1 MIVTPVTKDWL
12 LALPKVE
19 LHCHLDGSL
28 RPSTVLELARE
39 QNVDLGASSEAELRL
54 RVQAGQIRT
63 DLESYL
69 VAFETT
75 LSVMQTAPGL
85 ERVAYELVH
94 DASAEN
100 VLGLEIRFSPLLHQ
114 RDGLSLDEVVEAV
127 WRGVSTATRETR
139 THAGLV
145 LCGIRN
151 MDPATTLAVA
161 DCAVRFQGRGV
172 VGIDLA
178 GPEKGFPAAAHQA
191 AFDQAHRARL
201 GITVHAGEAEG
212 AWAVRDAVEHQRA
225 TRVGHGTHAILDP
238 SLIPLLVERQVTLE
252 VCLKSNVETQSV
264 ASVAEHPLLRLMQ
277 QGVRVCLNTD
287 NRLMSDERLVD
298 ELALA
303 VEAFSLSRE
312 QILLLVQNA
321 IDGSFLGHAAKRDLS
336 QRLATFAAAH
346 REE

>member
-1 MIVTPVTKDWL
+1 MSVTPVTNDWL

-75 LSVMQTAPGL
+75 LSVMQTAPAL
-85 ERVAYELVH
+85 QRVAYELVH
-94 DASAEN
+94 DAAAEN
-100 VLGLEIRFSPLLHQ
+100 VVGLEIRFSPLLHQ
-114 RDGLSLDEVVEAV
+114 RDGLSFDEVVEAV
-127 WRGVSTATRETR
+127 WRGVCNATRETG

-161 DCAVRFQGRGV
+161 DCAARFAGRGV

-191 AFDQAHRARL
+191 AFDEAHRARL

-225 TRVGHGTHAILDP
+225 TRVGHGTHAISDP

-252 VCLKSNVETQSV
+252 VCLKSNLETQSV
-264 ASVAEHPLLRLMQ
+264 ASVADHPLRRLMAL
-277 QGVRVCLNTD
+277 GVRVCLNTD

-298 ELALA
+298 EFGLAVNAFGLTRQELALLI
-303 VEAFSLSRE
+303 SH
-312 QILLLVQNA
+312 A
-321 IDGSFLGHAAKRDLS
+321 IDACFLGDDAKADLR
-336 QRLATFAAAH
+336 QRLAAFAAAH
-346 REE
+346 GDE